1 VKPPSTAATKKG
13 PVEMG
18 PDEIASVREK
28 IVDALKASKR
38 SGEPVT
44 MTVEH
49 KDLTFNG
56 RVIRIEPAEGYA
68 VLENADG
75 RRRGCYFILGG
86 VLRTQDGREI
96 ALPIDGV
103 PR

>member
-1 VKPPSTAATKKG
+1 
-13 PVEMG
+13 MG
-18 PDEIASVREK
+18 PADIASVREE
-28 IVDALKASKR
+28 IVEALKASKR

-44 MTVEH
+44 MMVEH

-86 VLRTQDGREI
+86 TLKTQDGREI